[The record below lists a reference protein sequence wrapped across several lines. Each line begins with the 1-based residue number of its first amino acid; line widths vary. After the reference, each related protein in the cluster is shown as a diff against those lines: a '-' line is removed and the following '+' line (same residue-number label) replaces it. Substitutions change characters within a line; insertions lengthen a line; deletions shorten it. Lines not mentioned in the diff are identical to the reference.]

1 MKLPQNLTMSNR
13 DKRLE
18 KGIKSTEEQI
28 RKHKEK
34 LREAL
39 ADGNEDLG
47 GYYEKEIKGME
58 EQIKR
63 KKNIL
68 NK

>member
-1 MKLPQNLTMSNR
+1 MLLQSLTMSNR
-13 DKRLE
+13 NKRLE
-18 KGIKSTEEQI
+18 KGVKSTEEQI

-34 LREAL
+34 LRNAL

-47 GYYEKEIKGME
+47 GYYEKEIRGME

-63 KKNIL
+63 KKDIL